1 MPPRMCAVN
10 RTGGRASHVAVVDY
24 GLGNLF
30 SVQQACR
37 AVGLEAEVT
46 RDASALA
53 SADGLILPG
62 VGAFGDAMGTLR
74 RLGLASVI
82 REAAEM
88 GKPLVGICLGLQLLM
103 EVSHEFGHHEGLGLI
118 PGEVVRL
125 EKPREDGQVLKV
137 PQVGWNRI
145 AAPGVAGAGAWAGTI
160 LEGVAEGEFMYF
172 VHSFIVVPTDHSVV
186 LSNTRYGDIEFCSSV
201 RQGNIFACQFHPERS
216 GRRGLKVYENLR
228 EILKGRIP
236 SQRSQQ

>member
-1 MPPRMCAVN
+1 VT
-10 RTGGRASHVAVVDY
+10 RTGERGPHVAVVDY

-30 SVQQACR
+30 SIQQACR

-46 RDASALA
+46 RDASAMV

-62 VGAFGDAMGTLR
+62 VGAFGDAMETLR
-74 RLGLASVI
+74 RLNLASVI
-82 REAAEM
+82 CKAAET

-125 EKPREDGQVLKV
+125 EDPTEDGRVLKV

-145 AAPGVAGAGAWAGTI
+145 AAPGMAGAGAWAGTL

-172 VHSFIVVPTDHSVV
+172 VHSFIVVPADHSVV

-201 RQGNIFACQFHPERS
+201 RKGNIFACQFHPERS
-216 GRRGLKVYENLR
+216 GRKGLRVYENLR
-228 EILKGRIP
+228 EILEGRSP
-236 SQRSQQ
+236 SQGSQE